1 MDILK
6 ATLRN
11 PKNPVTIADAAA
23 ASGLS
28 FQESERGL
36 LALVAEYRGEIIPT
50 EKGELLFRFPT
61 GFTKPWEKIEALDAA
76 WRKVKKG
83 ILGVAKFVVRAWI
96 TIVMVAYVA
105 IFAAI
110 LIALAFAQKSDK
122 DHRGSVVSDF
132 LFYDVLVRLVL
143 DSIFWTFHPFSP
155 YVQRFRPNVQQVPFY
170 ERVNRFFFGP
180 EEVPEDPLKNKRLVI
195 EAIRAGKGRIGL
207 MDVLRVTGMTREQAD
222 PFIAKLMLDYNGD
235 IQVSEHGA
243 ITYSFP
249 ELRKTA
255 NEGPAHRSF
264 GVGGGESWWRP
275 KILPPF
281 TGNPS
286 GSNILI
292 AGLNGFNLFMSM
304 VAIENH
310 WTLERLELIFAGV
323 KPEMLSKMGTPLLL
337 GWIPFWFSVVLF
349 ALPVMRW
356 MRRSVQENALK
367 IDNGRRGVLWAVL
380 NRLTGRG
387 IAEPVLVDAWEKNAG
402 SKPSAR
408 ELTREVVKLGG
419 DLDVDMSTGKTAY
432 RFKTLELEVRALE
445 EERLKASK
453 TEVEIGQ
460 QIQI

>member
-61 GFTKPWEKIEALDAA
+61 GFSKPWEKIEAFDAL
-76 WRKVKKG
+76 WQKLKKG

-96 TIVMVAYVA
+96 TIVMVAYVV

-110 LIALAFAQKSDK
+110 LIALAFAQKSDR
-122 DHRGSVVSDF
+122 DDRGHSLGQMVM
-132 LFYDVLVRLVL
+132 LDVLFRTIL
-143 DSIFWTFHPFSP
+143 DSLFWTFHPWSP
-155 YVQRFRPNVQQVPFY
+155 YSVRVRRQAGMPFY

-207 MDVLRVTGMTREQAD
+207 LDVLRVTGMSREQAD

-249 ELRKTA
+249 DLR
-255 NEGPAHRSF
+255 RSA
-264 GVGGGESWWRP
+264 ESVRVESQKQSWMNS
-275 KILPPF
+275 KALAPF

-310 WTLERLELIFAGV
+310 WTLEGLKMIFAGV
-323 KPEMLSKMGTPLLL
+323 KPELIAQTGAPLLL

-349 ALPVMRW
+349 ALPLIRW
-356 MRRSVQENALK
+356 VRRSAQEHALK

-380 NRLTGRG
+380 NRLTGKG
-387 IAEPVLVDAWEKNAG
+387 IAEPVLVDAWEKNSG
-402 SKPSAR
+402 SKPSVG
-408 ELTREVVKLGG
+408 ELAREVVKLGG
-419 DLDVDMSTGKTAY
+419 DLDVDMNTGQTTY

-445 EERLKASK
+445 QERSKASQ
-453 TEVEIGQ
+453 TEVEIGK
-460 QIQI
+460 QIEI